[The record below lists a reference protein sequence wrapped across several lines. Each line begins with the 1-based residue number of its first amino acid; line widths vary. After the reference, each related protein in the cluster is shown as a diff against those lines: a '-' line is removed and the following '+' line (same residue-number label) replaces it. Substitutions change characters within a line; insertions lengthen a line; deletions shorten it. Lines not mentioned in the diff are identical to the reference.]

1 MAPALSL
8 PAGAPATATAEPRGQ
23 YLTFML
29 GEELF
34 ALDIRSVREIIQCC
48 PMTAVPLMP
57 RFVRGV
63 INLRGA
69 VVPVIDPHARF
80 GRRAAPLGKKSCN
93 VIFEARRE
101 GERERVE
108 LGLLVD
114 SVSEVIEIGADAIE
128 PAPNF
133 GASVRRDFIR
143 GMGKVEVRR
152 TGASR
157 FVIIL
162 EADRAFDVGEM
173 AQLCDEAQ
181 HAQAA
186 LAA

>member
-1 MAPALSL
+1 
-8 PAGAPATATAEPRGQ
+8 
-23 YLTFML
+23 
-29 GEELF
+29 
-34 ALDIRSVREIIQCC
+34 
-48 PMTAVPLMP
+48 
-57 RFVRGV
+57 
-63 INLRGA
+63 
-69 VVPVIDPHARF
+69 
-80 GRRAAPLGKKSCN
+80 
-93 VIFEARRE
+93 
-101 GERERVE
+101 
-108 LGLLVD
+108 VD
-114 SVSEVIEIGADAIE
+114 SVSEVIEIGADSIE

-162 EADRAFDVGEM
+162 EANKAFDVGEM

-181 HAQAA
+181 DA